1 MSHLIFRQLKWVE
14 FFSFYINLTKI
25 EKFHHA
31 EKNRCQWT
39 YSRIFCCCQQRHESM
54 RPFFWRVQKPNIK
67 KCHLGTWLDNKMMA
81 FFTLDH
87 VLYFRSC
94 HWINNTTQKEIEFL
108 FCSFWNMT
116 LKMCPWLLGWNNAI
130 IHKPHLDWHKK
141 VEHKLNSNMDNN
153 TVSQTMHIL
162 WQVILPIRLRF
173 KFPSDF
179 SSCLE
184 NIQICP
190 TV

>member
-1 MSHLIFRQLKWVE
+1 MLK
-14 FFSFYINLTKI
+14 
-25 EKFHHA
+25 
-31 EKNRCQWT
+31 KNRCQWT

-141 VEHKLNSNMDNN
+141 SRTQIEFQYGQQHSEPNHAYFVTSNFTHTSKVQIPFRFFFMPWKYSDLSYCVTNITIVSKLFKAFFVEDAKKK
-153 TVSQTMHIL
+153 Q
-162 WQVILPIRLRF
+162 
-173 KFPSDF
+173 
-179 SSCLE
+179 E
-184 NIQICP
+184 NH
-190 TV
+190 